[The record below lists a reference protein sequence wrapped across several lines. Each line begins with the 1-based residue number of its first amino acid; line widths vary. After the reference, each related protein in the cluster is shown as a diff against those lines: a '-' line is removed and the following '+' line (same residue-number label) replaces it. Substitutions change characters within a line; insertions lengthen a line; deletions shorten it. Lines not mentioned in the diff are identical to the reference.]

1 MRRVKC
7 EDCGKLYDYEDD
19 AFCPRCGAFNQP
31 GRQDGDLQPTVSRVD
46 GLDEEGHQDSFLHQ
60 EVHEERHKIR
70 MENTGREMEKQITRL
85 RQSMARSAAQ
95 AEHQTRQ
102 EAETFQTQKAKKPK
116 SGLSTAIPWIV
127 ILFTIFKILGA
138 IFR

>member
-7 EDCGKLYDYEDD
+7 EDCGKLYDYDYD

-31 GRQDGDLQPTVSRVD
+31 GKQKSEFGPTVK
-46 GLDEEGHQDSFLHQ
+46 LEEGGRDSFFR
-60 EVHEERHKIR
+60 EKFSGEKSKILP
-70 MENTGREMEKQITRL
+70 EKPGRGMEKQITRL

-102 EAETFQTQKAKKPK
+102 EAEVPPAQSRRNDKAGMPAV
-116 SGLSTAIPWIV
+116 LPWIV
-127 ILFTIFKILGA
+127 GLLVLIKLLGTILSNH
-138 IFR
+138 